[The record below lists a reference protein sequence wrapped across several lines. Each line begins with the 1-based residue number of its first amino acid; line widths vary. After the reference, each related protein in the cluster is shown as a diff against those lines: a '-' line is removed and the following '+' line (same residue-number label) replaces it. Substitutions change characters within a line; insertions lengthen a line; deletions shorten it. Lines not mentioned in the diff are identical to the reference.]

1 MAAPRIRVKMCGM
14 TREEDIDYAIHLGV
28 DAIGVIFYSKSSR
41 AVNLEQAKIL
51 LDNLPP
57 FVQAVAVFV
66 NPEEKLVQRV
76 VDELP
81 IHLLQFHGDES
92 PEFCHQ
98 FNIPYIKAISASGAE
113 QIQEA
118 SVLYSG
124 ASALLLDTPSHLSR
138 GGTGL
143 TFNWNMIP
151 DHLKKPYILAGGLN
165 ELNVKAARHRTP
177 FAVDVCSGIEA
188 MPGVKDHLK
197 MARFIKAIWGE
208 K

>member
-1 MAAPRIRVKMCGM
+1 MAVPRIRVKMCGM
-14 TREEDIDYAIHLGV
+14 TREEDIHYAIQLGV

-51 LDNLPP
+51 LNNLPP
-57 FVQAVAVFV
+57 FVQSVAVFV
-66 NPEEKLVQRV
+66 NPEKQLVQRV

-81 IHLLQFHGDES
+81 IQLLQFHGDES

-98 FNIPYIKAISASGAE
+98 FNSPYIKAISALGTE
-113 QIQEA
+113 QIKQA
-118 SVLYSG
+118 SVVYSG
-124 ASALLLDTPSHLSR
+124 ASALLLDTPSHFSR

-151 DHLKKPYILAGGLN
+151 AHLKKPYILAGGLN
-165 ELNVKAARHRTP
+165 DLNIKDAKHCTP

-197 MARFIKAIWGE
+197 MAKFIKAIWGE
-208 K
+208 E